1 MANSLTAN
9 YSWVKPEV
17 AADDD
22 QWGSHLNADL
32 DGIDSVVK
40 GIEVRG
46 MTPGPPGPQGD
57 PGSAGPAGP
66 AGADGAAGP
75 KGDTGATGPAGP
87 TGPQGPAGSGG
98 LTEAPTDGNA
108 YMRSNSG
115 WTSGGTLKSD
125 LIINGDTNTLTLNG
139 PSNNWAGL
147 LMKSPAGQGNW
158 LGAYVGGKQR
168 WEIDLGN
175 GVAESGSNA
184 GSNFQI
190 ARFNDAGTFIDDPL
204 IIRRSDGLVSVNALS
219 APQAI
224 GDNRIINGDMRID
237 QRNNGASG
245 TAQGYTVDRWVWSAF
260 QPSKMTWGRN
270 LNAIAGPAGFP
281 YFLGF
286 QSSSAYTP
294 LAADYFQ
301 LNTGLEADAIGDFAW
316 GTANAQPV
324 TLSFWAR
331 SSLTGTFSGVVYNY
345 VSTRTYV
352 FTYSLPTANT
362 WTKIALNI
370 PGDTTGPWVI
380 SGNAGALGV
389 LFDLGTGSNWRTATV
404 NQWTSNTTANA
415 ATGAVNVVATNGAT
429 FYVTGV
435 KLEVGSVAT
444 PFNRQSL
451 AKSMADCQRYYQT
464 TTFAVRLNASAASQY
479 FTMPLAW
486 PSMRANPNPTLLTAG
501 THNNIASVGVGAYSL
516 NCGGVTFSSTAA
528 GDTYV
533 SFETWALSAEL

>member
-1 MANSLTAN
+1 MGEVGVVQWLTARL
-9 YSWVKPEV
+9 SITAGSKPEV
-17 AADDD
+17 GASDDT
-22 QWGSHLNADL
+22 WGGKQNTNL
-32 DGIDSVVK
+32 DGIDAAVHAIDVK
-40 GIEVRG
+40 G

-57 PGSAGPAGP
+57 PGSTGPAGP
-66 AGADGAAGP
+66 AGADGATGP

-237 QRNNGASG
+237 QRNGGAGS
-245 TAQGYTVDRWVWSAF
+245 TALNTYMVDRWFYISSAVAG
-260 QPSKMTWGRN
+260 TWQRVASG
-270 LNAIAGPAGFP
+270 LASLEFP
-281 YFLGF
+281 YCLSFTA
-286 QSSSAYTP
+286 SAYT
-294 LAADYFQ
+294 LGSDTFAFQ
-301 LNTGLEADAIGDFAW
+301 QSIEADMISDFVWA
-316 GTANAQPV
+316 TSSAKTV
-324 TLSFWAR
+324 TLSFWAK
-331 SSLTGTFSGVVYNY
+331 SSKTGTFGGAVQNY
-345 VSTRTYV
+345 SYANRSYP
-352 FTYSLPTANT
+352 FSYSLPTANT
-362 WTKIALNI
+362 WTKITIVI
-370 PGDTTGPWVI
+370 PGDTGCVSYMWPM
-380 SGNAGALGV
+380 SGNGGALT
-389 LFDLGTGSNWRTATV
+389 LFFDLGTG
-404 NQWTSNTTANA
+404 AN
-415 ATGAVNVVATNGAT
+415 
-429 FYVTGV
+429 
-435 KLEVGSVAT
+435 LS
-444 PFNRQSL
+444 R
-451 AKSMADCQRYYQT
+451 
-464 TTFAVRLNASAASQY
+464 SA
-479 FTMPLAW
+479 
-486 PSMRANPNPTLLTAG
+486 
-501 THNNIASVGVGAYSL
+501 
-516 NCGGVTFSSTAA
+516 GGL
-528 GDTYV
+528 GGR
-533 SFETWALSAEL
+533 